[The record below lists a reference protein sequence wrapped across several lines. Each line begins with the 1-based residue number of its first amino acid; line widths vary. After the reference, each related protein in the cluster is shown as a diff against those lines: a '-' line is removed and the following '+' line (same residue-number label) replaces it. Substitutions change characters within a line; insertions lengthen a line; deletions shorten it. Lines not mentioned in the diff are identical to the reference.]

1 MTSVAPR
8 WRRLLKP
15 ALAYAAAIVLT
26 TASLL
31 LLQHIGHQTPFAVVA
46 KKVAAEFEAEP
57 VAWGTRRAHG
67 YHSWEYCHLTS
78 AVLAGS
84 ASSTTP
90 FHDAVV
96 PRHLGSFAS
105 VGGDYCPELRR
116 VSAAALAGVKNATT
130 NSELPPPRM
139 PTHQWGGS
147 KAPYAIGLRF
157 VTIHEYHE
165 FIRKATYCAYAA
177 LALAVALLGW
187 RALAVASPL
196 LILGA
201 ALSGVEYLSDVPK
214 GTPYA
219 WAVFSAALVAL
230 LLRIPT
236 VPASATRMFCFVAG
250 MVAGY
255 LWLFD
260 GANFVAAA
268 LIGLVAWLRYA
279 ELAPRTRAARSVGC
293 VFAHTA
299 GFAVSLAISPL
310 RSPGNA
316 GWLYSVK
323 KDIRR
328 TLAPEDLDI
337 LGSDAV
343 TWAELVQLGVRETT
357 VLIDSTWI
365 ALGMALLVAGY
376 RAWRRDWGPV
386 TEALGIGVLALAPLV
401 HFLLP
406 NDIPYAAARFMYLPL
421 ALCWSVLAA
430 VLLRMPRP
438 AVHAPAIVGF
448 GGALLGVWLV
458 WQHAVTTTLVKRL
471 DFAATDPHLQQLHGG
486 GYFDIHLKDGRQL
499 IYHRDSCDEADMK
512 RRFVLELHPRDSTAP
527 HHGIMFHFIHDGLFT
542 FGQSCTAIVDLPTY
556 PIATFKTERDCLSH
570 RLSVSARCDEGEPR
584 WAVSVPLDVERFRDA
599 VRLVRAT
606 APLVRGTFDVYRAGN
621 ELIYLREPCAIE
633 DVRARFFLHASAK
646 QRGAGDGGGSTNL
659 DFDFLDHGVLGD
671 GVCLAE
677 RTLPYW
683 DIDRVRTG
691 QFVAGEGEMWAT
703 EFPLG
708 VAAPESR

>member
-1 MTSVAPR
+1 MTVAAR

-26 TASLL
+26 TASFVV
-31 LLQHIGHQTPFAVVA
+31 LQHIGNQTPLAVVA
-46 KKVAAEFEAEP
+46 KKVVAEFEAVP
-57 VAWGTRRAHG
+57 VTWGTRRAHG
-67 YHSWEYCHLTS
+67 YTSWEYCKLTGL
-78 AVLAGS
+78 VLAGS

-90 FHDAVV
+90 LHDAMV
-96 PRHLGSFAS
+96 PRTPF
-105 VGGDYCPELRR
+105 GDFVANPRCPELRR
-116 VSAAALAGVKNATT
+116 VSAAALAGVNATG
-130 NSELPPPRM
+130 NSELPPPSHSPARM
-139 PTHQWGGS
+139 TLRQWGGS

-196 LILGA
+196 LIFGA

-219 WAVFSAALVAL
+219 WAIFSAALVAL
-230 LLRIPT
+230 LLRIPK

-255 LWLFD
+255 LWMFD

-279 ELAPRTRAARSVGC
+279 QLAPRTPRTRAARSAAC
-293 VFAHTA
+293 VLAHTT

-310 RSPGNA
+310 RPGDA
-316 GWLYSVK
+316 GAWFYSVK
-323 KDIRR
+323 KNIRR
-328 TLAPEDLDI
+328 ILAPERLDV
-337 LGSDAV
+337 LGGDAV

-357 VLIDSTWI
+357 VLIDSTLI

-386 TEALGIGVLALAPLV
+386 KEALGIGALALAPLV

-406 NDIPYAAARFMYLPL
+406 NDNPYIAARLMHLPL

-438 AVHAPAIVGF
+438 AVHAPAIVGL

-458 WQHAVTTTLVKRL
+458 WQHTVTTTLVKRL

-486 GYFDIHLKDGRQL
+486 GYFDIYLN
-499 IYHRDSCDEADMK
+499 
-512 RRFVLELHPRDSTAP
+512 
-527 HHGIMFHFIHDGLFT
+527 
-542 FGQSCTAIVDLPTY
+542 
-556 PIATFKTERDCLSH
+556 PI
-570 RLSVSARCDEGEPR
+570 
-584 WAVSVPLDVERFRDA
+584 
-599 VRLVRAT
+599 
-606 APLVRGTFDVYRAGN
+606 
-621 ELIYLREPCAIE
+621 
-633 DVRARFFLHASAK
+633 
-646 QRGAGDGGGSTNL
+646 
-659 DFDFLDHGVLGD
+659 
-671 GVCLAE
+671 
-677 RTLPYW
+677 
-683 DIDRVRTG
+683 
-691 QFVAGEGEMWAT
+691 
-703 EFPLG
+703 
-708 VAAPESR
+708 VAA